1 MPTDDLNADEDD
13 SFEPLGVHE
22 GADELPRRNYSI
34 DHEIV
39 MKTVATT
46 DTEVAAFP
54 DDESLDEVVEETRSK
69 WIEESFSYHWVD
81 QDELW
86 AWHNDES
93 IDRLN
98 PEYRRIMIV
107 CKVNSKYRTHEDGSL
122 AEWLRALS
130 SQTNIGT
137 AKRLITKA
145 SNSLNQID
153 REVHGHSGDEF
164 DLIDFSH
171 INAIP
176 QDQTPI
182 WQEFLMDRDNW
193 LDDYGIEE

>member
-1 MPTDDLNADEDD
+1 MPTDDLEPDKND
-13 SFEPLGVHE
+13 SFKPLGVHE

-39 MKTVATT
+39 MDTVATT

-54 DDESLDEVVEETRSK
+54 SDESLDEVVEEIRSK
-69 WIEESFSYHWVD
+69 WNEESFSYHWVD

-86 AWHNDES
+86 AWHKGKP

-98 PEYRRIMIV
+98 PEYRHIMIV
-107 CKVNSKYRTHEDGSL
+107 CKVNSKYRTHEDGSP
-122 AEWLRALS
+122 AKWLRALS
-130 SQTNIGT
+130 GQANLGT
-137 AKRLITKA
+137 VKRLITKA
-145 SNSLNQID
+145 SNSLNEVD
-153 REVHGHSGDEF
+153 REVHGHSSDEF

-176 QDQTPI
+176 QNQTPI
-182 WQEFLMDRDNW
+182 WQEFLMERDDW
-193 LDDYGIEE
+193 LDNCKEE